1 MMIRKHGAV
10 QAYIK
15 VSLRDLGCTRMT
27 ATGMLGSMTMH
38 LKNHSSYPPKAY
50 RTPSAATA
58 TASTVLCPRLGNGA
72 SL

>member
-1 MMIRKHGAV
+1 MMIREHGAV

-15 VSLRDLGCTRMT
+15 VSLRDFGCTRMA
-27 ATGMLGSMTMH
+27 ATGMLGCMTMH
-38 LKNHSSYPPKAY
+38 LKNHSSYPPKTY

-58 TASTVLCPRLGNGA
+58 TASAILCPRLGTGT